1 MKNLVT
7 LALIALGLWF
17 VLQKLDTGISSSAAS
32 SSGAPSG
39 FLTSYES
46 ALTRGKMTNKPVVV
60 VFSANW
66 CPPCRQMKE
75 QVYPS
80 SQVAAL
86 KDQFV
91 WAYLDVDQTS
101 NRPAASKHRVQGI
114 PHIQFLHPDGKDL
127 GKLVGGTSATAFAS
141 QLKSVLASAK

>member
-17 VLQKLDTGISSSAAS
+17 VVKKIETGSQSPA

-39 FLTSYES
+39 FLTSYEL
-46 ALTRGKMTNKPVVV
+46 AIAKGKTTGKPVVV
-60 VFSANW
+60 VFSASW

-91 WAYLDVDQTS
+91 WAYLDIDQTS
-101 NRPAASKHRVQGI
+101 NRNAAIKHSVRGI
-114 PHIQFLHPDGKDL
+114 PHVQFLRPDGKDL
-127 GKLVGGTSATAFAS
+127 GKIVGGTSATAFAS
-141 QLKSVLASAK
+141 QLQSVLASAK